1 MSKLFLRAK
10 GYAQPFQ
17 EAISPLSRLFNY
29 DLFKSSNLCIIS
41 PIVYAYFLWCE
52 DAVNQDFG
60 GLLYVG
66 SNSSYFSNNNNN
78 NNNNNDNSDK
88 NLKLAFYD
96 YGSYLI

>member
-1 MSKLFLRAK
+1 MFLRAK

-78 NNNNNDNSDK
+78 NNNDNSDK